1 MSDRP
6 CLIRFMKRSLTFA
19 LLLTYDTRPPK
30 GRPLDAACTGEVA
43 G

>member
-1 MSDRP
+1 MHDTPRI
-6 CLIRFMKRSLTFA
+6 IRFMKRSLT
-19 LLLTYDTRPPK
+19 LGLRLTYEIRPPK

>member
-19 LLLTYDTRPPK
+19 RRLTYDTRPPK
-30 GRPLDAACTGEVA
+30 DRPLAAGCTGEVA